1 MDDLPP
7 ELKFNFNCLLKLLHQ
22 QKPYNRPNA
31 EETRQVAS
39 RLQAFKIARLS

>member
-22 QKPYNRPNA
+22 QKPKHYSYLNTKRFWSCLDNIKC
-31 EETRQVAS
+31 VWGG
-39 RLQAFKIARLS
+39 